1 MKILQDLLDLWQMG
15 KKVCMSLSESIGVFD
30 ENIATVYVFE
40 DYKMVL
46 QRFLQRL
53 WINKYSIEDF

>member
-1 MKILQDLLDLWQMG
+1 MG

-30 ENIATVYVFE
+30 ENIATVNAFE

-46 QRFLQRL
+46 QRFLKRL
-53 WINKYSIEDF
+53 WINKYAIEDF